1 MPEFLRKLALVAAL
15 GLVTAACAQPART
28 SAMIADVSQNAV
40 LVDGSP
46 LKNSV
51 ELSVVTGGKKTDPM
65 WISEVSNEDFSS
77 ALRLSL
83 KQHTMLSEANGPL
96 VLTTTLISL
105 EQPIMGFDMTVTST
119 VRYQVAH
126 ATNGSVFDGT
136 IKTPYPA
143 NFSDAAL
150 GAERLRLANEGTIR
164 TNIKPF
170 IDALIT
176 ASKKDPGKF
185 GGDVRLR
192 TS

>member
-46 LKNSV
+46 LKNNV
-51 ELSVVTGGKKTDPM
+51 EISDVTGGKKTGPM

-96 VLTTTLISL
+96 VLTT
-105 EQPIMGFDMTVTST
+105 P
-119 VRYQVAH
+119 
-126 ATNGSVFDGT
+126 
-136 IKTPYPA
+136 
-143 NFSDAAL
+143 
-150 GAERLRLANEGTIR
+150 
-164 TNIKPF
+164 
-170 IDALIT
+170 
-176 ASKKDPGKF
+176 
-185 GGDVRLR
+185 
-192 TS
+192 